1 MEGTRRLDAV
11 FRETLRRLTAAG
23 VPSPGLDARLL
34 VCAATGLGHERLI
47 GEPGRSVTESEV
59 HRLEGMVARRL
70 AREPVSRILGE
81 REFWGRSYA
90 LGSATLDPRP
100 DTETLVEAALDWLR
114 RRDVPRP
121 TIADLGTGT
130 GCLLISLLCDLHLA
144 RGFGI
149 DIDPDAVVVAA
160 SNARRYLEPGRAHFI
175 CGDWLAPVGC
185 SVDLIVSNPPYVET
199 AEITRLE
206 PEVAAFDPRR
216 ALDGGADGLDA
227 YRRIVEAAAGHINPG
242 GALMLEIG
250 ADQES
255 SVAELLERGGFSVGG
270 TRRDLS
276 GTIRCIFATLSG

>member
-1 MEGTRRLDAV
+1 
-11 FRETLRRLTAAG
+11 
-23 VPSPGLDARLL
+23 
-34 VCAATGLGHERLI
+34 
-47 GEPGRSVTESEV
+47 VTESEV

-90 LGSATLDPRP
+90 LGPATLDPRP

-121 TIADLGTGT
+121 TITDLGTGT

-250 ADQES
+250 ADQET

>member
-1 MEGTRRLDAV
+1 MDGTRRLEAI
-11 FRETLRRLTAAG
+11 FRDTVRLLAAAG
-23 VPSPGLDARLL
+23 IPGPGLDARML

-47 GEPGRSVTESEV
+47 GEPDRPVTESEAL
-59 HRLEGMVARRL
+59 RLEGMVARRL
-70 AREPVSRILGE
+70 DREPVSRILGE

-90 LGSATLDPRP
+90 VAPATLDPRP

-130 GCLLISLLCDLHLA
+130 GCLLISLLCDLHQA

-149 DIDPDAVVVAA
+149 DVDADALIVAA

-199 AEITRLE
+199 AEIMRLE

-227 YRRIVEAAAGHINPG
+227 YRRIIDVAAGHINPG
-242 GALMLEIG
+242 GTLMLEIG
-250 ADQES
+250 ADQEK
-255 SVAELLERGGFSVGG
+255 SVAAVLERGGFSVGG

-276 GTIRCIFATLSG
+276 GTIRCIFATPTA